1 MRLAIFLASCQPAP
15 TGNLPSSSPRASG
28 VATPTATLPPNQS
41 SAPLVVTISATGVFS
56 TVSLWSGTSLVGN
69 VQACNRSAIAASCHP
84 YQVTYLPCVST
95 SNTRAYFVDGDTTVR
110 YLAPGSTTSSNCG
123 ANGCTFGTN
132 GDVTGV
138 PGGPE
143 RASAFSVSPD
153 DQRIAVSVFDFRS
166 TPGGYV
172 PMSVRLYVEDLIGSG
187 NHVELFSSTNSW
199 VWPVGWH
206 NGKLVVAAGSPT
218 KPIDGPYGGVTEF
231 HLVDPVTGDRLQAL
245 GSASCPV
252 VPALLSPA
260 GTVCVAADGSLR
272 SQYWSGP
279 NVTFA
284 PNYRALGGGAML
296 SLDGTKVAVCCATN
310 HALDYLEVIDTPALG
325 GAVKSVGKTPGYLS
339 GGGWIDATHL
349 SYRALGSDNLLWV
362 DTTSPVGPTT
372 IPIVGQLAG
381 RVPGG
386 L

>member
-1 MRLAIFLASCQPAP
+1 
-15 TGNLPSSSPRASG
+15 
-28 VATPTATLPPNQS
+28 
-41 SAPLVVTISATGVFS
+41 
-56 TVSLWSGTSLVGN
+56 VGN
-69 VQACNRSAIAASCHP
+69 VQARNRSATAASCHP

-95 SNTRAYFVDGDTTVR
+95 SNTRAYFLDGDTSVR

-187 NHVELFSSTNSW
+187 NHVELFSSTSLW

-206 NGKLVVAAGSPT
+206 DGKLVVAAGSPT
-218 KPIDGPYGGVTEF
+218 KPVEGPYGGVTEF
-231 HLVDPVTGDRLQAL
+231 HLVDPVTGNRLKAL
-245 GSASCPV
+245 GSADCPV
-252 VPALLSPA
+252 VPALLSSA
-260 GTVCVAADGSLR
+260 GTLCVSGDGSLL
-272 SQYWSGP
+272 SAYWS
-279 NVTFA
+279 FA
-284 PNYRALGGGAML
+284 DVRFVQNYSAFKGGML
-296 SLDGTKVAVCCATN
+296 SPDGLHVAICCTS
-310 HALDYLEVIDTPALG
+310 TG
-325 GAVKSVGKTPGYLS
+325 GTIELVDQRQELSPSVKPLAGAYAYFS

-349 SYRALGSDNLLWV
+349 TYRASASDRLTLV
-362 DTTSPVGPTT
+362 DTTSPYGPSAL
-372 IPIVGQLAG
+372 PFAGEFAG